1 MSMKAAQ
8 QQNYDRAILDS
19 LYRSIDLRGHFNF
32 FQCTFH
38 SSESAQL
45 YVVPDRF
52 VCICRRRRRQWL
64 RLFPVSRKSNQLPWP
79 TTTTTLA
86 QIAAEL
92 TTATA
97 HE

>member
-32 FQCTFH
+32 IQCTFH

-52 VCICRRRRRQWL
+52 VCICRRRRQWL

-79 TTTTTLA
+79 TTTTLA

-92 TTATA
+92 TATA